1 MSIKKKDV
9 LKFLSEELGR
19 PAPLKDIRGRFGVCK
34 SGRVSLLKLLNSMVA
49 SGEIVRIKGG
59 CYGVPSKMNLVT
71 GRLQMHPDGF
81 GFVLPDEGGE
91 DVFVRA
97 KGVNAAMHGD
107 HVVARVEG
115 QKPGGKRD
123 GSIIRIIER
132 AHRTIIGKYDKGK
145 SFGYVVAEE
154 KRILQ
159 DVYIPRREDMGASD
173 GDVVL
178 VEITAY
184 PIKNRNPEGVIVQ
197 VIGRPD
203 DPEVEIQ
210 SIIIK
215 HNISA
220 IFPDEVLN
228 EACSVPDSVSDL
240 EIEGRVDLR
249 KMTTVTIDGETAR
262 DFDDA
267 VSVRREPN
275 GNIRLW
281 VSIADVSHYVRE
293 GSPLDSEAY
302 ARSTSVYF
310 PDRCIPMLPERLS
323 NGICSLNPQEDRLT
337 MTAEMEFNKKGQR
350 VDQRFYSSVIRSDFR
365 LTYTKVKNILVDGDE
380 ALIKE
385 YGPIL
390 SDLKTMEELCGFL
403 TGFREERGCINF
415 DLPEAQIIIDIQGGV
430 EAIVRSERNLAHMI
444 VEEFMLAANEAVASF
459 LTNKKIPLLYRIHE
473 EPDSE
478 KLSDFKEFIHNFGY
492 NIKGESPKPKE
503 LQGLLNEIAGKPEE
517 RTINHVLLRSMKQ
530 AVYSPKNIGHFGLAS
545 EEYCHFTSPIR
556 RYPDLLI
563 HRAMKM
569 ATGKAKGREKAVERL
584 AEVLPTMGEETSKRE
599 RRAMEAERDVVD
611 LKKAQF
617 MLNKVGD
624 EYPGFVTGVTSFG
637 LFVELEQLFVEGL
650 IHVSTLGDDYY
661 IYDEKG
667 HSLTGERL
675 KRVFRIGDKLK
686 ARVEKVDVDR
696 RQIDFSLIES
706 NLIELEEDVSSV

>member
-1 MSIKKKDV
+1 MTINKKDI

-34 SGRVSLLKLLNSMVA
+34 SGRASLLKLLNQMVT

-59 CYGVPSKMNLVT
+59 SYGVPSKMNLVT

-97 KGVNAAMHGD
+97 KGVSSAMHGD

-115 QKPGGKRD
+115 QKPGGKRG

-132 AHRTIIGKYDKGK
+132 AHKTLVGRFEKGTK
-145 SFGYVVAEE
+145 FGYVVAEE

-159 DVYIPRREDMGASD
+159 DVYIPLGEDMGASD

-178 VEITAY
+178 VEITSY
-184 PIKNRNPEGVIVQ
+184 PVKNRSPEGLIIQ

-220 IFPDEVLN
+220 IFPEDVLA
-228 EACSVPDSVSDL
+228 EAGSVPDSVSDSDMG
-240 EIEGRVDLR
+240 GRVDLR
-249 KMTTVTIDGETAR
+249 DMMTVTIDGETAR

-293 GSPLDSEAY
+293 GSILDKEAY

-323 NGICSLNPQEDRLT
+323 NGICSLNPEVERLT
-337 MTAEMEFNKKGQR
+337 MTAEMEFNGKGER

-365 LTYTKVKNILVDGDE
+365 LTYSSVKKVLVDGDE
-380 ALIKE
+380 DLIKE
-385 YGPIL
+385 YESIL
-390 SDLKTMEELCGFL
+390 PDLKTMEELCGYL
-403 TGFREERGCINF
+403 KDFRNERGCIDF

-473 EPDSE
+473 EPDFE

-492 NIKGESPKPKE
+492 NIKGERPAPKE
-503 LQGLLNEIAGKPEE
+503 LQLLLSEVAGKPEE

-545 EEYCHFTSPIR
+545 DEYCHFTSPIR

-563 HRAMKM
+563 HRAMKL
-569 ATGKAKGREKAVERL
+569 ATGKGTAYAKAVERL
-584 AEVLPTMGEETSKRE
+584 KQSLPVMGEETSSRE
-599 RRAMEAERDVVD
+599 RKAMEAERDVVD

-617 MLNKVGD
+617 MVDKVGD
-624 EYPGFVTGVTSFG
+624 EYPGYITGVTSFG

-650 IHVSTLGDDYY
+650 IHVSSLGDDYY

-667 HSLTGERL
+667 HSLTGERH
-675 KRVFRIGDKLK
+675 KRVFKIGDKVK
-686 ARVEKVDVDR
+686 ARVDKVDVDK
-696 RQIDFSLIES
+696 RQIDFRLINS
-706 NLIELEEDVSSV
+706 EEDVSSL